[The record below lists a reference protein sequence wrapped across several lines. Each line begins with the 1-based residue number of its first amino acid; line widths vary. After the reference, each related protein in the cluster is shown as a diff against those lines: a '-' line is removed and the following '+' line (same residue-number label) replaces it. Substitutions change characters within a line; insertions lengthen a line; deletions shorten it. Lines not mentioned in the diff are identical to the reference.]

1 MAVPPRPGTDW
12 TDDEHAE
19 IRRLEKACHSSEAWS
34 LECGHTDVGD
44 PWCIVYDRH
53 HQVIVVHIARID
65 RQYVVV
71 WPREQHCK
79 KTAIMAV
86 AIDIA
91 LEGLQAYQRRA
102 S

>member
-19 IRRLEKACHSSEAWS
+19 IRRLEKACHASKDWS
-34 LECGHTDVGD
+34 LECSRTDVGD
-44 PWCIVYDRH
+44 PWCIVYDQPH
-53 HQVIVVHIARID
+53 HAIIVHIARIG

-71 WPREQHCK
+71 WPREQRSK

-102 S
+102 G